1 MKAARRRW
9 LRWALAAAGVA
20 AVAALAV
27 GGNVLSRYRGWTV
40 ERLEPD
46 ALSALL
52 APAYRVMKPDGT
64 GPFPTALLFS
74 GCDGPRDNVLRW
86 AERLNREGWAAV
98 VVDSHGPRGLVDHE
112 VWRLVCAG
120 QVLLG
125 SERAGDVL
133 IAIDDVRRMPFADK
147 GRIALVGASHGGWAI
162 MDLLAMDPPE
172 RLPYNLA
179 RLRADAPADPLAGVV
194 GAILLYPYCGEAS
207 LARPDGLA
215 AGAAGPLRPQP
226 RRLRGAVGP
235 VRRDRRRA
243 EGPRP
248 AGGDGGARGRDARVR
263 PGGAVGV
270 QPARVRPGGDGAG
283 AGGRDGVPGGG
294 GRQVAAHVLRG
305 PTRGIGALSAVRP
318 LRGLRSRKPA
328 ICALAPLR
336 PGGPRATPRHCLDRR
351 ECGLPPGLAG
361 RRFTRD

>member
-1 MKAARRRW
+1 MGRAAEGELHRGAGRRVKAARRRW
-9 LRWALAAAGVA
+9 LRWGLSRPGCGASAT
-20 AVAALAV
+20 LAV

-52 APAYRVMKPDGT
+52 APAYRVMKPDGA

-98 VVDSHGPRGLVDHE
+98 VVDSHGPRGLLDHE

-133 IAIDDVRRMPFADK
+133 IAIDDVRRMPFADPE
-147 GRIALVGASHGGWAI
+147 RIALVGASHGGWAI

-207 LARPDGLA
+207 LARPDGW
-215 AGAAGPLRPQP
+215 
-226 RRLRGAVGP
+226 
-235 VRRDRRRA
+235 RRA
-243 EGPRP
+243 LPVLFVLSRDDYVAPSGRCVEI
-248 AGGDGGARGRDARVR
+248 ADALKARGLPVET
-263 PGGAVGV
+263 VVLEGV
-270 QPARVRPGGDGAG
+270 THGFDQEERSAFSPLEFDPAATERALEAG
-283 AGGRDGVPGGG
+283 TAFLAG
-294 GRQVAAHVLRG
+294 VAAAR
-305 PTRGIGALSAVRP
+305 
-318 LRGLRSRKPA
+318 
-328 ICALAPLR
+328 
-336 PGGPRATPRHCLDRR
+336 
-351 ECGLPPGLAG
+351 
-361 RRFTRD
+361 